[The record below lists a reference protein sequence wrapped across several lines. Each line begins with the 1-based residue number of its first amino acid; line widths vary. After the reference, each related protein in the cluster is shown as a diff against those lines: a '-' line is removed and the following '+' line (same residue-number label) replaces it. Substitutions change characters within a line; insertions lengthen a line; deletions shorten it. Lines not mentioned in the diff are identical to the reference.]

1 MMAINLHQKQFVSL
15 SNTENGEVSGDTVF
29 RYFQEEEVVWGEYAG
44 GMVRKGFLVGKV
56 VGEGIEFNYQ
66 HINSMGEIMTG
77 FCRSIP
83 QLNVEGKIQLFEQWQ
98 WTCRDFSKGESVLV
112 EI

>member
-1 MMAINLHQKQFVSL
+1 MKINLHQKRFASQ

-29 RYFQEEEVVWGEYAG
+29 CYFQEGEVIWAEYEG

-56 VGEGIEFNYQ
+56 VGEGIEFTYQ
-66 HINSMGEIMTG
+66 HINTAGEIMTG
-77 FCRSIP
+77 ICHSMP
-83 QLNVEGKIQLFEQWQ
+83 KLNPDGKIQLFEQWQ

-112 EI
+112 EV